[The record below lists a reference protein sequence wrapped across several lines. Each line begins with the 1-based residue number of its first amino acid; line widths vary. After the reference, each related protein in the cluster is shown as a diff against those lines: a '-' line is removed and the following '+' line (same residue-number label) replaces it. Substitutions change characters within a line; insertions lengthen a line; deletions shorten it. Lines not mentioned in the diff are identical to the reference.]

1 MNSVQVH
8 PNLYISIKHVNY
20 DFNRGYPFNK
30 TIGIG
35 EHNQIVEVSIN
46 QAGCYGKNA
55 HPYYIG
61 KGVIEGWNDL
71 DEKREFEI
79 CMILPLSK
87 VLALD
92 MGRRL
97 VWALF

>member
-1 MNSVQVH
+1 YISVMNSVQVH

-71 DEKREFEI
+71 DEKKGIRDLYDTSIVKGFW
-79 CMILPLSK
+79 L
-87 VLALD
+87 
-92 MGRRL
+92 
-97 VWALF
+97 